1 VTAKAESGLVG
12 FVFGVTLLSTI
23 VWWSRL
29 LTPVPK
35 KMSAERPGRTFAVIE
50 LVVRRPWRRRGI
62 ARRMHDL
69 LLRDRPE
76 ERATLTARPDAYAA
90 QAAYATWGWRKVA
103 QKTNPLPGDPVYDIL
118 IKPLKAGTDR
128 PDGP

>member
-1 VTAKAESGLVG
+1 MR
-12 FVFGVTLLSTI
+12 FD
-23 VWWSRL
+23 
-29 LTPVPK
+29 
-35 KMSAERPGRTFAVIE
+35 SASLYDLDLNLKYSYGQVSKLA
-50 LVVRRPWRRRGI
+50 VRRPWRRRGI

-118 IKPLKAGTDR
+118 IKPLKAGTDP